1 MVSDHT
7 SLPDNGS
14 RPVVDREIVSDLRTR
29 MDIDTSLRMG
39 HFSNHA
45 GNKGD
50 AQPVQL
56 VRNAIVT
63 DSPETGITKNNLVD
77 VLRSGIAVESGFSIR
92 CQQAAHFG
100 KHPDKGFRQFLR
112 LGKDLFFGTG
122 DAGSISKTE
131 SCINLPGK
139 QRMQR
144 SDIYTSMKTDCLLAD
159 PCVPVITG
167 EKDCPA

>member
-1 MVSDHT
+1 MRIHIPVSYTHLEDTDVVSDHT
-7 SLPDNGS
+7 GLPDNGS

-56 VRNAIVT
+56 VRDAIVA

-77 VLRSGIAVESGFSIR
+77 VLRSGISVESGFSIR
-92 CQQAAHFG
+92 CQQAC
-100 KHPDKGFRQFLR
+100 L
-112 LGKDLFFGTG
+112 L
-122 DAGSISKTE
+122 
-131 SCINLPGK
+131 
-139 QRMQR
+139 
-144 SDIYTSMKTDCLLAD
+144 YTSIPISRAAL
-159 PCVPVITG
+159 
-167 EKDCPA
+167 